1 MLKIYDNKFDK
12 FWLSELNHVLLNKEG
27 WKANNVANRTTWP
40 HKTLGT
46 HRLLGMIHF
55 RRGDENFIQYG
66 VNKSLSKTL
75 IDSFTHILN
84 FSNLKLKLIEI
95 SSNLQFKDMN
105 GSTHTDGN
113 SKQVAFIL
121 MLCEQDLPKNIGG
134 EFIYKPDNK
143 KVSFK
148 HGRIIQFPADSLH
161 AGMSFNK
168 PNYPRI
174 SIKYVGEF
182 YD

>member
-66 VNKSLSKTL
+66 ENKSLSKTL

-113 SKQVAFIL
+113 SKQVAF
-121 MLCEQDLPKNIGG
+121 
-134 EFIYKPDNK
+134 
-143 KVSFK
+143 K

>member
-1 MLKIYDNKFDK
+1 MSLDFSFTLVKSKSNSASLLLLSIINLVASFPTSKFC
-12 FWLSELNHVLLNKEG
+12 LNFIPDSFKSLVLLS
-27 WKANNVANRTTWP
+27 TT
-40 HKTLGT
+40 
-46 HRLLGMIHF
+46 
-55 RRGDENFIQYG
+55 
-66 VNKSLSKTL
+66 
-75 IDSFTHILN
+75 N